1 MINSFIIDLSI
12 LIITYFFFQNNTD
25 RQICAKLLVNKGYV
39 KNLKNRVKKF
49 VGLENSHIHFFTG
62 PILLF
67 GYYLD
72 LIKDTILV
80 YRLQLSLGGFA
91 AILYRVDTFSS
102 VVSITLTSGVMT
114 VDIYL

>member
-1 MINSFIIDLSI
+1 MLYFRSFTHFII
-12 LIITYFFFQNNTD
+12 
-25 RQICAKLLVNKGYV
+25 
-39 KNLKNRVKKF
+39 
-49 VGLENSHIHFFTG
+49 G

-67 GYYLD
+67 GHYAD
-72 LIKDTILV
+72 LIKDAILV

-114 VDIYL
+114 VDIYLWHAEFLRLEY